1 LMLVFWGRRVGMGGV
16 VLWVLRCE
24 GLENWY

>member
-1 LMLVFWGRRVGMGGV
+1 LMLRFWGRRVGLGGV

-24 GLENWY
+24 GLESWC